1 MDSILENEREVAAE
15 LAHRVVVGDPLA
27 ESELINRYSR
37 GLRFLLRRKT
47 RDTELA
53 EDLLQDTWAVALEK
67 MRQKPLDQPE
77 RLSGFLSGI
86 ARHLALN
93 ELRKTGR
100 QRTSVSTDIINL
112 VPDESANPMRQAS
125 RAEVCRH
132 VRILLDELKQ
142 DRDRQILE
150 RFYVKEQEKEE
161 ICRKIGVDGSHFNRV
176 LYRARQRLRDLL
188 LRQASRA
195 QLRVVN

>member
-1 MDSILENEREVAAE
+1 MDSILVNERQVAAA
-15 LAHRVVVGDPLA
+15 LAARVAAGDARA
-27 ESELINRYSR
+27 ESELIERYSR

-53 EDLLQDTWAVALEK
+53 EDLLQDTWAVALKK
-67 MRQKPLDQPE
+67 MRKKVLDEPE

-93 ELRKTGR
+93 ELRKAGR
-100 QRTSVSTDIINL
+100 QRTSVSTDIVNL
-112 VPDESANPMRQAS
+112 IPDESSNPMRQAS

-132 VRILLDELKQ
+132 VHVLLDELKQ
-142 DRDRQILE
+142 ERDRQILE

-161 ICRKIGVDGSHFNRV
+161 ICEKIGVDGSHFNRV

-188 LRQASRA
+188 LREAARG

>member
-1 MDSILENEREVAAE
+1 M
-15 LAHRVVVGDPLA
+15 
-27 ESELINRYSR
+27 
-37 GLRFLLRRKT
+37 
-47 RDTELA
+47 
-53 EDLLQDTWAVALEK
+53 
-67 MRQKPLDQPE
+67 
-77 RLSGFLSGI
+77 
-86 ARHLALN
+86 
-93 ELRKTGR
+93 
-100 QRTSVSTDIINL
+100 STDIINL
-112 VPDESANPMRQAS
+112 VPDESANPMLQAS
-125 RAEVCRH
+125 RAELCRH

-142 DRDRQILE
+142 ERDRQILE

>member
-86 ARHLALN
+86 ARHIALN
-93 ELRKTGR
+93 
-100 QRTSVSTDIINL
+100 
-112 VPDESANPMRQAS
+112 
-125 RAEVCRH
+125 
-132 VRILLDELKQ
+132 
-142 DRDRQILE
+142 
-150 RFYVKEQEKEE
+150 
-161 ICRKIGVDGSHFNRV
+161 
-176 LYRARQRLRDLL
+176 
-188 LRQASRA
+188 
-195 QLRVVN
+195 